1 MCMSTEATTQ
11 VMEEDV
17 VVWALL
23 LLGSEML

>member
-11 VMEEDV
+11 MMEEDV
-17 VVWALL
+17 AVWALL